1 MSVFYYGGR
10 PFLIGRH
17 RGLGAAPPAPDQI
30 QRLPL
35 DLLRAHIYPRDPTE
49 TRAAIDQSGDTPPTD
64 YIPARMMETRWKTP
78 PYNRTWGSNVVALME
93 SMRVYAARQEQML
106 APNAHVP
113 SLETHQA
120 PESLGADR
128 LPQPSDNF
136 ADPVDQVPLAR
147 NALPEDRIAV
157 RGDDLAALS
166 LMNIQQRTANDV
178 AQTAKLQNALDSASQ
193 SLRVVNKIM
202 RG

>member
-136 ADPVDQVPLAR
+136 AEPVDGVPLAR

-166 LMNIQQRTANDV
+166 LMNIQQRTANHV
-178 AQTAKLQNALDSASQ
+178 VQTAKLQTALDSASQ